1 MRQVFVLLFSAL
13 IGVAATSAATPQE
26 AGRKRIE
33 ATNTVINIL
42 DTRPLSSE
50 VPGKLKLVVPM
61 EEGMPVRKNEVVIV
75 LEDGPIRS
83 SYKEALEKSKMDAEI
98 EFSEKALD
106 KAKID
111 EEVQKEQNQKLPEAP
126 PFSPAEM
133 RQARIEVEKAEAQLK
148 KSNEDK
154 TASVLAAETKAA
166 ELAQYEIRSPIDGVV
181 TKVDRRPGQSVRQGD
196 PIITVTDLTVMKA
209 ELSVPYSF
217 RDQIFVGDE
226 VEIQI
231 FERTAGG
238 TLTFGNSTAGE
249 SAPLSGAPGV
259 TGAVD
264 PKRPVPANGPG
275 TAQPTA
281 DRQANTGKP
290 LEKFIGRVYFIAP
303 DIEVSSQQ
311 LKVYVSVPNRQDSA
325 GRYLLHQGVIA
336 KAWILAR

>member
-1 MRQVFVLLFSAL
+1 MRQVYVLLFSAL
-13 IGVAATSAATPQE
+13 VGAAATCVAAPQE
-26 AGRKRIE
+26 AARTRIE
-33 ATNTVINIL
+33 ARNTVINIL
-42 DTRPLSSE
+42 DSRPLSSE

-83 SYKEALEKSKMDAEI
+83 AYKEAVEKSKMNAEI
-98 EFSEKALD
+98 EFSQKALD
-106 KAKID
+106 KAKVD

-148 KSNEDK
+148 KSNEDQ
-154 TASVLAAETKAA
+154 TVALLAAETKAA

-209 ELSVPYSF
+209 ELSVPYIF
-217 RDQIFVGDE
+217 RDQIFIGDE
-226 VEIQI
+226 VEVQI
-231 FERTAGG
+231 FEPASGG
-238 TLTFGNSTAGE
+238 GSTFGSKTGGE
-249 SAPLSGAPGV
+249 LTPLSGAPGV
-259 TGAVD
+259 PISD
-264 PKRPVPANGPG
+264 PKKANPATPAA
-275 TAQPTA
+275 AQPTA
-281 DRQANTGKP
+281 DIQANTGRP

-303 DIEVSSQQ
+303 DIEVSAQQ

-325 GRYLLHQGVIA
+325 GRYLLHQGVTA